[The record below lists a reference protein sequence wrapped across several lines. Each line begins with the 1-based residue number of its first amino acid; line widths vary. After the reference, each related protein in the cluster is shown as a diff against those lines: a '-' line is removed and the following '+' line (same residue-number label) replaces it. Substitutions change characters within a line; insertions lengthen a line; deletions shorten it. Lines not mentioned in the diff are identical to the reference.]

1 MENLSILLPEIFL
14 SLAIFVTLLIGVFF
28 KDSYNL
34 VTKII
39 YAIIVILILIIFNTF
54 TESFDLFSNSYISN
68 SYTNFFKILI
78 LISALF
84 TLIITQAYIRE
95 KNINYFEYSLVLLLS
110 ILGMFIM
117 ISSNDLILFYL
128 GLELQSLS
136 LYILAA
142 LDRDNLKSNESGLKY
157 FVLSAL
163 ASGLLLYG
171 CSLLYGFTGSTNFE
185 QINLNA
191 G

>member
-136 LYILAA
+136 LYILEIG
-142 LDRDNLKSNESGLKY
+142 R
-157 FVLSAL
+157 
-163 ASGLLLYG
+163 AS
-171 CSLLYGFTGSTNFE
+171 CRE
-185 QINLNA
+185 RV
-191 G
+191 

>member
-142 LDRDNLKSNESGLKY
+142 LDRDNIK
-157 FVLSAL
+157 
-163 ASGLLLYG
+163 
-171 CSLLYGFTGSTNFE
+171 
-185 QINLNA
+185 
-191 G
+191 

>member
-68 SYTNFFKILI
+68 YYENF
-78 LISALF
+78 
-84 TLIITQAYIRE
+84 
-95 KNINYFEYSLVLLLS
+95 
-110 ILGMFIM
+110 
-117 ISSNDLILFYL
+117 
-128 GLELQSLS
+128 
-136 LYILAA
+136 
-142 LDRDNLKSNESGLKY
+142 LKS
-157 FVLSAL
+157 
-163 ASGLLLYG
+163 
-171 CSLLYGFTGSTNFE
+171 
-185 QINLNA
+185 
-191 G
+191 

>member
-1 MENLSILLPEIFL
+1 MENISILLPEIFL

-39 YAIIVILILIIFNTF
+39 YAIIVILILIIFNSF
-54 TESFDLFSNSYISN
+54 AESFNLFSNSYVSN

-84 TLIITQAYIRE
+84 TLIITQAYIKE

-142 LDRDNLKSNESGLKY
+142 LDRDNLKSNES
-157 FVLSAL
+157 
-163 ASGLLLYG
+163 
-171 CSLLYGFTGSTNFE
+171 
-185 QINLNA
+185 
-191 G
+191 